1 MASWPSSGSSVHA
14 ALVLVL
20 FAQAAGLCGGG
31 ATDGEWK
38 REAELVERAEHLF
51 KAGKLGDAL
60 AKLETAVAEAPAS
73 PRPLVAM
80 ATVLLEARRERE
92 AVQILA
98 RAAELHRRFPG
109 LSSQESGDRA
119 EGFGVATRAGLLAN
133 LATWLYQTGDAS
145 GAADA
150 CQEALV
156 VQTLHARCYYILG
169 VAMLS
174 SGRWKE
180 ESGAHT
186 AQSSLAASARLFS
199 TSADRAN
206 ALFAL
211 GTLRLRT
218 GQMAPAASSFE
229 AALRLAPDR
238 LEVLMRV
245 GEMRS
250 RLARHEAAL
259 QAFRAAEGLRPEH
272 AEATI
277 QCGNALRRLKR
288 LGKALGKYKEA
299 ADAASASRWDKAEA
313 FYWIG
318 SVRESQGKTAKA
330 EKAYQKALHLEPNH
344 ARTLNNMGSLLMG
357 RGDSGAREL
366 YRRATM
372 ADPHMF
378 EAYNNLGG
386 HLLVQG
392 EAEEAVALL
401 DWAYK
406 LDQTEAQLVFN
417 LGLARRQAATAAA
430 RKAGAGLGQVEAS
443 DGAGAVGLMRQAL
456 RMEGGNKDFYWE
468 LARTYLYSDQTG
480 LALATLEAMTRTLRG
495 SWAPAHAASLDADKW
510 IHESGEAAG
519 LRAYAP
525 ARPRAAPQAAQV
537 RGVILVLCCADDDEL
552 RDLHWSLRRL
562 HAFFTSRFQYPVLV
576 LHDRLEAAQQRS
588 LAHAFSPSTLSFLKI
603 QWDMPPDMS
612 PSVRAAVPPKLLL
625 AGHSW
630 SIGYRHMSRFFC
642 KGLFELPQIVDNY
655 DYYWRLDAD
664 SFLLRPVTQ
673 DPFAT
678 LRDSGRD
685 YGYMV
690 VTQEDESVVR
700 GLWNTTLE
708 YMRLRGLSVKAPGFL
723 HRHLT
728 AAGEWNRNMYYTNF
742 EISSLAF
749 WRSAEYLDFFEHI
762 DKSHGIYMHR
772 WGDAPIHLLAVALLL
787 PEDRVLEFS
796 HVAYWHQYY
805 VNLPP
810 A

>member
-1 MASWPSSGSSVHA
+1 MASRPSA

-20 FAQAAGLCGGG
+20 FAQTAGLCGGG
-31 ATDGEWK
+31 TAPGE
-38 REAELVERAEHLF
+38 RELGGGAAELVERAERFF

-60 AKLETAVAEAPAS
+60 AELETAVAQSPAS

-92 AVQILA
+92 AVQVLA
-98 RAAELHRRFPG
+98 RAAELHRHFPG
-109 LSSQESGDRA
+109 LSSQESGDGA
-119 EGFGVATRAGLLAN
+119 DGFGIATRAGLLAN

-150 CQEALV
+150 CQEALA

-174 SGRWKE
+174 SGQWRE

-186 AQSSLAASARLFS
+186 AQRSLAASVRLF
-199 TSADRAN
+199 TTNADRAN

-211 GTLRLRT
+211 GSLRLRM
-218 GQMAPAASSFE
+218 GHMAPAASSFE
-229 AALRLAPDR
+229 AALRLAPNR
-238 LEVLMRV
+238 HEVLMRV

-259 QAFRAAEGLRPEH
+259 EAFRAAERLRPEL
-272 AEATI
+272 ADATI

-288 LGKALGKYKEA
+288 LTKALAKYKEA
-299 ADAASASRWDKAEA
+299 AEHASASQWDKAEA
-313 FYWIG
+313 LYWIG
-318 SVRESQGKTAKA
+318 SVRESQGKTAQA
-330 EKAYQKALHLEPNH
+330 EKSYQKALAFEPNH
-344 ARTLNNMGSLLMG
+344 ARALNNMGSLLMA
-357 RGDSGAREL
+357 RGDGSARAL

-392 EAEEAVALL
+392 EAREAVPLLEWALH
-401 DWAYK
+401 
-406 LDQTEAQLVFN
+406 LDQTEPQLVFN

-430 RKAGAGLGQVEAS
+430 RKSGAGLGEVEAGGG
-443 DGAGAVGLMRQAL
+443 DDAVGLMRQAL
-456 RMEGGNKDFYWE
+456 RMHPGNKDFYWE
-468 LARTYLYSDQTG
+468 LARTYLYSEQPG
-480 LALATLEAMTRTLRG
+480 LLLATLEAMTRSLRG
-495 SWAPAHAASLDADKW
+495 GWAPAVRAALDADKW

-525 ARPRAAPQAAQV
+525 AAPPVAPKAAQV
-537 RGVILVLCCADDDEL
+537 RGVILFLCCADDDEL

-576 LHDRLEAAQQRS
+576 LHDRLEAAQERS
-588 LAHAFSPSTLSFLKI
+588 LEQAFSPSTLSFLKI
-603 QWDMPPDMS
+603 RWDLPPDMS
-612 PSVRAAVPPKLLL
+612 ASVRAAVPPKLLL

-630 SIGYRHMSRFFC
+630 SLGYRHMSRFFC
-642 KGLFELPQIVDNY
+642 KGLFELPELVDKY

-664 SFLLRPVTQ
+664 SFLLRPVLD
-673 DPFAT
+673 DPFLT

-708 YMRLRGLSVKAPGFL
+708 YMRLRGLSVESAGFL

-728 AAGEWNRNMYYTNF
+728 AAGEWNRNMFYTNF

-749 WRSAEYLDFFEHI
+749 WRSPEYLDFFEHI
-762 DKSHGIYMHR
+762 DKSNGIYMHR

-787 PEDRVLEFS
+787 PEARVLKFS
-796 HVAYWHQYY
+796 HIAYWHQYY